1 MSKTPKLIQQEELWN
16 VITHGLGVVMS
27 IVGGV
32 YLLNLALTES
42 LPWGVLS
49 ASVFILTM
57 LILYIA
63 STLYHAHN
71 LRFDQDS
78 IRLKLFDHIAIYFLI
93 AGTYTPFTLILLDG
107 FSGYVMLASVWS
119 LAIIGTIFK
128 LLFHD
133 NYPWI
138 SLLLYIFMGWIILFD
153 IQNLYQVSDIFTLS
167 FLIGGGV
174 SYTIGTLFYM
184 NTKWKFHHPIWHLF
198 VLLGTGSHF
207 IGVCSLYSV

>member
-1 MSKTPKLIQQEELWN
+1 
-16 VITHGLGVVMS
+16 
-27 IVGGV
+27 
-32 YLLNLALTES
+32 
-42 LPWGVLS
+42 
-49 ASVFILTM
+49 
-57 LILYIA
+57 
-63 STLYHAHN
+63 
-71 LRFDQDS
+71 
-78 IRLKLFDHIAIYFLI
+78 
-93 AGTYTPFTLILLDG
+93 
-107 FSGYVMLASVWS
+107 MLASVWS